1 VSAVAVSA
9 GRTLH
14 RVVTI
19 LGLMDDGVARRV
31 TDVQRATGLPYAT
44 THRMLAAL
52 ASEGVLV
59 PLGRDGY
66 VRRAFARSSAA

>member
-1 VSAVAVSA
+1 MSAVAVSP

-19 LGLMDDGVARRV
+19 LGLMDAGITRRV

-52 ASEGVLV
+52 ASEGVLMAV
-59 PLGRDGY
+59 GRDGY
-66 VRRAFARSSAA
+66 VRRTDLRPRP

>member
-1 VSAVAVSA
+1 MSTHATSP

-14 RVVTI
+14 RVVAI

-52 ASEGVLV
+52 ATEGVLQ

-66 VRRAFARSSAA
+66 VRRRLR

>member
-1 VSAVAVSA
+1 MSTHASTA

-14 RVVTI
+14 RVVAI

-52 ASEGVLV
+52 ATEGVLMA
-59 PLGRDGY
+59 LGRDGY
-66 VRRAFARSSAA
+66 VRRRLRA